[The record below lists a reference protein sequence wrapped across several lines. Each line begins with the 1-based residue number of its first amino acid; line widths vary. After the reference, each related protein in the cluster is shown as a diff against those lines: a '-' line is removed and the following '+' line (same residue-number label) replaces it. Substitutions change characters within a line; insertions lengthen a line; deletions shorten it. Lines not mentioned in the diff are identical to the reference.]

1 MVAETAACLSSVEF
15 SVALA
20 GYSFLLSYGSRMS
33 TWDTAAAQ
41 VKTGATVC
49 SNAPLAIAELN
60 VTVTDWRSATYLRF
74 VCRHRIIGFG
84 GKVHHSAAAPS
95 TRDFNSIARNAEKH
109 RHIRNER
116 ASHEG

>member
-41 VKTGATVC
+41 VKTGATVS

-60 VTVTDWRSATYLRF
+60 VTVTDWRSAT
-74 VCRHRIIGFG
+74 
-84 GKVHHSAAAPS
+84 
-95 TRDFNSIARNAEKH
+95 
-109 RHIRNER
+109 
-116 ASHEG
+116 